1 MWNVV
6 HAERRAL
13 AADLA
18 GLDDDR
24 WATPSICSGWTVRD
38 VLAHM
43 TATAKNTPPAF
54 VGQMI
59 TSGFRLTTLQE
70 KGIAAERGDS
80 PSETLERFRAVQ
92 SSTRHPP
99 GPVDSW
105 LGETIVH
112 AEDIRRP
119 LAITHAYPT
128 DAAIRVANFYRRS
141 NLIIGA
147 KRRVAG
153 LALRATDA
161 DWSAG
166 TGPEV
171 AGPIV
176 AVVLAMTGRKAVL
189 GELSGDGVSTLAQR
203 P

>member
-1 MWNVV
+1 
-6 HAERRAL
+6 
-13 AADLA
+13 
-18 GLDDDR
+18 
-24 WATPSICSGWTVRD
+24 
-38 VLAHM
+38 M
-43 TATAKNTPPAF
+43 TATAKKAPLAF
-54 VGQMI
+54 SAKMI
-59 TSGFRLTTLQE
+59 ASGFRLTTLQA
-70 KGIAAERGDS
+70 KGIAAERGDT
-80 PSETLERFRAVQ
+80 PAETLEHFRAVQ
-92 SSTRHPP
+92 SSTSHPP

-119 LAITHAYPT
+119 LAITHTYPT
-128 DAAIRVANFYRRS
+128 DATVRVANFYRRS

-153 LALRATDA
+153 LTLRATDA

-189 GELSGDGVSTLAQR
+189 GELSGDGVTALAQR